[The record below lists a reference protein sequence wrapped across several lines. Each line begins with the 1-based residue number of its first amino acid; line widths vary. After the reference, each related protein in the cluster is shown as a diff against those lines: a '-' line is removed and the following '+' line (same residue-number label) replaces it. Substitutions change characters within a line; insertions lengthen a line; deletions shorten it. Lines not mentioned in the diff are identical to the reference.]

1 MRFIHKLGRTNL
13 SQKYI
18 PIVFDT
24 NLKVIIDFADI
35 KRKKM
40 NEAKQFVFLFFADAG
55 FRYFEALDGLSWEFL
70 GHLGTFLGDVD
81 AS

>member
-40 NEAKQFVFLFFADAG
+40 NEAKQFVFL
-55 FRYFEALDGLSWEFL
+55 LDGGAEAALHSFIMKSKPIEIL
-70 GHLGTFLGDVD
+70 H
-81 AS
+81 